1 MINSVCSSVRSFVR
15 CLSTQKSGYLAICK
29 VKRLLNTTATLKSK
43 KKCPVV
49 YLIVAKVVPYASSP
63 ALSYLTM
70 VHSAFLIR
78 SQLEYNGGQ
87 VYTDSG
93 HVFVLAIGMSLL
105 ETSSSLGF

>member
-63 ALSYLTM
+63 ALS
-70 VHSAFLIR
+70 AFLIR
-78 SQLEYNGGQ
+78 SQLEYNGGR